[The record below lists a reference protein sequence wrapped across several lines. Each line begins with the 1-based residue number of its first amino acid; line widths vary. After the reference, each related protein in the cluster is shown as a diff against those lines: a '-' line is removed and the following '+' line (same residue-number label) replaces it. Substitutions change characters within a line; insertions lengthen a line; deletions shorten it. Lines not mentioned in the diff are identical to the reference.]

1 MSELNIVDMF
11 CGGGGEST
19 GLIEAAHDY
28 NFDINMS
35 AINHWERAI
44 ETHSKNYPFAEH
56 RCENVQHI
64 EPETLKAS
72 KNCDLLWASP
82 GCQHFSNARGGKPRS
97 EDSRSPAW
105 EVIRFAEILRP
116 KRIII
121 ENVPEF
127 RTWGPLDQN
136 GKIISTCKGKTFN
149 AFIAALRSYN
159 YIVDCQVLC
168 AADYGAPTSRRRLF
182 IQAVRKD
189 CGKKILWPEPTN
201 TKGGDL
207 LLPDWHSASE
217 IIDWSIPSQIISQR
231 KKPLAAATMKRI
243 EYGIKEFWGD
253 AAVPFIAKLYGT
265 STAES
270 LEKPL
275 STISCSGAHHMLII
289 PFLCRYNQGSNRVH
303 SIKEPIPTLDCSNR
317 YGLVEPFICGIGQS
331 SAKQRNRRLEEPL
344 STICTKQ
351 EHCLVSP
358 MLIQYYGNGHAVQLD
373 EPIPTLT
380 TKDRY
385 ALVGT
390 DKFGIE
396 LGFRMLQPNELVAAT
411 GFPSDYEF
419 TGSKVEVVKQIGNA
433 VPPLLAKAVFD
444 QRDDCMRRIRN
455 GD

>member
-1 MSELNIVDMF
+1 MSKLNIVDMF

-28 NFDINMS
+28 NFDVNMS

-64 EPETLKAS
+64 QPQTLKAS
-72 KNCDLLWASP
+72 KNTDLMWVSP
-82 GCQHFSNARGGKPRS
+82 GCQHFSTARGGKPRS
-97 EDSRSPAW
+97 EDMRSPAW
-105 EVIRFAEILRP
+105 EVLRFAEELRP

-127 RTWGPLDQN
+127 RTWGPLDPE
-136 GKIISTCKGKTFN
+136 GKIIKECKGKTFD
-149 AFIAALRSYN
+149 AFISGLRSLN
-159 YIVDCQVLC
+159 YIVDWQVLC

-189 CGKKILWPEPTN
+189 CGKQILWPEPTN
-201 TKGGDL
+201 VKGGDL
-207 LLPDWHSASE
+207 ILPDWHSAAE

-231 KKPLAAATMKRI
+231 KKPLAAATMRRI

-253 AAVPFIAKLYGT
+253 AAVPFIARLYGQ
-265 STAES
+265 SKAES
-270 LEKPL
+270 IEK
-275 STISCSGAHHMLII
+275 
-289 PFLCRYNQGSNRVH
+289 
-303 SIKEPIPTLDCSNR
+303 
-317 YGLVEPFICGIGQS
+317 
-331 SAKQRNRRLEEPL
+331 PL

-358 MLIQYYGNGHAVQLD
+358 MLIQYYGNGHAVSIK

-385 ALVGT
+385 ALIGT
-390 DKFGIE
+390 DKYGIE
-396 LGFRMLQPNELVAAT
+396 LGFRMLQPKELAAAT
-411 GFPSDYEF
+411 GFPKDYIF
-419 TGSKVEVVKQIGNA
+419 TGTKVDVVKQIGNA
-433 VPPLLAKAVFD
+433 VPPNFARALFGQILKEST
-444 QRDDCMRRIRN
+444 N
-455 GD
+455 EK